1 MTVAAVL
8 QGIAL
13 LVLIDL
19 VPSVL
24 ALHIVTTT
32 PGSPVVLILDVLVSF
47 LFIQVC
53 SVATQ
58 SSIIVIH
65 FWPIGPWEL
74 R

>member
-1 MTVAAVL
+1 MLVEAAVL

-19 VPSVL
+19 VLVL
-24 ALHIVTTT
+24 ALQIVTTT

-74 R
+74 W